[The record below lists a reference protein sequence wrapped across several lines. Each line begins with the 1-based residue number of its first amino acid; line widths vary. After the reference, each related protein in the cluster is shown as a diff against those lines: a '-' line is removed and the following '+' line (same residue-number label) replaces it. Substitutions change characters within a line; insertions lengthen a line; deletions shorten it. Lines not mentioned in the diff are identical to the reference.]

1 MGKPNTTP
9 RPRGHTRGQRYLARK
24 AARIDGKPM
33 ASRDR
38 ESPPWY
44 TFTIRPP
51 RHLAGLAPR
60 ALCEALTEN
69 RPPPPKPG
77 LYSPRGMVPLEPARA
92 GSHPRRFTNRP
103 RYEGP
108 GIDLLLA
115 MALARSFPNL
125 LG

>member
-24 AARIDGKPM
+24 AARLDGKPM
-33 ASRDR
+33 ASRDH
-38 ESPPWY
+38 ESPPWF

-77 LYSPRGMVPLEPARA
+77 PYSPRGMVPLEPARK
-92 GSHPRRFTNRP
+92 PRFTNRP

-108 GIDLLLA
+108 AIA
-115 MALARSFPNL
+115 QIKALARSFPNL